1 MRVEK
6 LSTEAAMKRNNR
18 SLLQLDSR
26 PLYLRAE
33 EMLGRLI
40 DSMSPGE
47 RLPTEPQLA
56 KQLKISRATL
66 REAMRLFEERGRIAR
81 KPGVGTFVL
90 APHPII
96 ETGLEV
102 LESID
107 TLAQRLGLQ
116 TRMAD
121 LSVMECAAEPQ
132 VAEALGITT
141 GSPVME
147 IARTIYTGEL
157 PVAYLT
163 DTLPAGVVAQS
174 EMENFSGS
182 VLDLLISRGTPP
194 LGRSRTSITAESAD
208 GMLARRLGLQRGTPL
223 LHFEA
228 VLYAQDGRAIDYSHS
243 HFTPGYFKFHVV
255 RKAGK

>member
-1 MRVEK
+1 
-6 LSTEAAMKRNNR
+6 MKRNSR
-18 SLLQLDSR
+18 SPAQLDSR
-26 PLYLRAE
+26 PLYIRAE
-33 EMLGRLI
+33 ETLGTLI
-40 DSMSPGE
+40 DSLSPGE

-81 KPGVGTFVL
+81 KPGVGTFIL
-90 APHPII
+90 APHPVI

-116 TRMAD
+116 THMQD
-121 LSVMECAAEPQ
+121 LSVTECAAEAR
-132 VAEALGITT
+132 VAEALGIMA
-141 GSPVME
+141 GSAVVE
-147 IARTIYTGEL
+147 IGRTIYAGDL
-157 PVAYLT
+157 PGAYLR
-163 DTLPAGVVAQS
+163 DTLPVGIVPHS
-174 EMENFSGS
+174 ELENFSGS
-182 VLDLLISRGTPP
+182 VLDLLLSRGEPP

-255 RKAGK
+255 RKVGK

>member
-1 MRVEK
+1 
-6 LSTEAAMKRNNR
+6 MKRNSR
-18 SLLQLDSR
+18 SPLQLDPR
-26 PLYLRAE
+26 PLYVRAE
-33 EMLGRLI
+33 ETLGRLI
-40 DSMSPGE
+40 DSVSPGE

-90 APHPII
+90 APHLII
-96 ETGLEV
+96 ESGLEV

-107 TLAQRLGLQ
+107 TLAHRLGLQ
-116 TRMAD
+116 TRMVD
-121 LSVMECAAEPQ
+121 LSVTECDADSHM
-132 VAEALGITT
+132 AEALGVAS
-141 GSPVME
+141 GSPVIV
-147 IARTIYTGEL
+147 IARTIHAGDL
-157 PVAYLT
+157 PAAYLT
-163 DTLPAGVVAQS
+163 DTLPAGIVTQT
-174 EMENFSGS
+174 ELENFSGS
-182 VLDLLISRGTPP
+182 VLDLLITRGTPP

-208 GMLARRLGLQRGTPL
+208 GLLARRLGLQRGTPL

-255 RKAGK
+255 RKVGK

>member
-1 MRVEK
+1 MNPTARPK
-6 LSTEAAMKRNNR
+6 TQM
-18 SLLQLDSR
+18 DSR

-33 EMLGRLI
+33 EALGQWI
-40 DSMSPGE
+40 DSLSPGE
-47 RLPTEPQLA
+47 RLPTEPELA
-56 KQLKISRATL
+56 KRLSISRATL

-96 ETGLEV
+96 ESGLEV

-107 TLAQRLGLQ
+107 TLARRLNLETYVTDLVVNECPADDKHAASLGL
-116 TRMAD
+116 AAGA
-121 LSVMECAAEPQ
+121 SV
-132 VAEALGITT
+132 V
-141 GSPVME
+141 E
-147 IARTIYTGEL
+147 IARTIYAGAV

-163 DTLPAGVVAQS
+163 DVLPTGVVTQE

-182 VLDLLISRGTPP
+182 VLDLLLKRGNPA
-194 LGRSRTSITAESAD
+194 LGQSRTAITAESAD
-208 GMLARRLGLQRGTPL
+208 GSLARHLSLQRGTPL

-228 VLYAQDGRAIDYSHS
+228 VLYTQDGRAIDHSHS

-255 RKAGK
+255 RKVGR